1 MHAPQTQRRQSAFSA
16 VLQTA
21 PLSFRNQS
29 KRTVWQCL
37 ALVMALIGWTTTA
50 SASEYTIQV
59 GAFKSP
65 SQSYA
70 DNLRSFG
77 EVNTAQSSSGVTVF
91 TVGRYNSVDEAKG
104 DLNRIADQY
113 PGAFVRNM
121 PASARSADIASSTSS
136 AAAAPA
142 AAPARKARSSSPD
155 TQLWESLSESERRRV
170 VYLDGVLH
178 LKQGDQFVPLDE
190 YRRSQGQ

>member
-1 MHAPQTQRRQSAFSA
+1 MQTLQTQRHQQVSPVSLHRS
-16 VLQTA
+16 
-21 PLSFRNQS
+21 
-29 KRTVWQCL
+29 VWQSL
-37 ALVMALIGWTTTA
+37 LVVLMLIGWTTTA

-59 GAFKSP
+59 GAFKNP

-70 DNLRSFG
+70 DSLRSLG

-91 TVGRYNSVDEAKG
+91 TVGRYNSVDAAKG

-121 PASARSADIASSTSS
+121 PASARSAEFASNGGSTSS
-136 AAAAPA
+136 ASES
-142 AAPARKARSSSPD
+142 APARETGNSSPD